1 MKELEVS
8 LAALEHNLELIQTQF
23 GPEHKIER
31 KQRRKIK
38 KGKMSDDKQARGGGR

>member
-1 MKELEVS
+1 MS

-23 GPEHKIER
+23 GPERKIER

-38 KGKMSDDKQARGGGR
+38 KDKMSDDKQARGDGR